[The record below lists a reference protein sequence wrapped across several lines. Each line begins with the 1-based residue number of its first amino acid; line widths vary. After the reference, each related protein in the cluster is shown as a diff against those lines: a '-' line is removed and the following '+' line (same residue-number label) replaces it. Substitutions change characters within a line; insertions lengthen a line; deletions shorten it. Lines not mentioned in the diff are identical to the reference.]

1 MDRWPTEPQLPIIS
15 TLFLDTI
22 EFLELESAA
31 AEQGKIRIYGHF
43 HQLDPSFLDF
53 ENVSSEDR
61 CKFDFVE
68 SGNLLFPTL
77 VQEATAQST
86 TQREFTSEIYNPE
99 AAGSVKLIESRFVGR
114 PTGRLIWI
122 FDAHQNTKLETD
134 LRNFPFSISKTSIEF
149 SFAGRTPYHTF
160 PVLMSDFKVLEHGDL
175 VNEDDGNEFFVRDKD
190 GTEDINIDAKLYVNL
205 TYYFLRIIAPVLIFV
220 SLGLFTLLK
229 ARENTE
235 AQLQVAT
242 TVMVALVAYQFVI
255 NSTLPKLP
263 YLTLIDMFLL
273 ASVASS
279 AFIILFNLVPH
290 LEKKDTRVSEYL
302 FMLSRVGGVGGYAV
316 SAMILIYGLWLYAQ
330 S

>member
-1 MDRWPTEPQLPIIS
+1 MPIIS
-15 TLFLDTI
+15 TVILKDI
-22 EFLELESAA
+22 EFLELDSSA
-31 AEQGKIRIYGHF
+31 AEQGEVRIYGELS
-43 HQLDPSFLDF
+43 QLEPGFLDF
-53 ENVSSEDR
+53 ENAFTGNS
-61 CKFDFVE
+61 CGFDFID
-68 SGNLLFPTL
+68 SGKFVVPTL
-77 VQEATAQST
+77 IQETAKNSSL
-86 TQREFTSEIYNPE
+86 QREFASEIYNPE
-99 AAGSVKLIESRFVGR
+99 AAGSVSLTESRFVGM
-114 PTGRLIWI
+114 PEGRVVWI
-122 FDAHQNTKLETD
+122 FDAHQKTKLRTD
-134 LRNFPFSISKTSIEF
+134 LRNFPFSTSKTSIEF
-149 SFAGRTPYHTF
+149 SFVGRTLYETF
-160 PVLMSDFKVLEHGDL
+160 PVLVSDTKVLENGEL
-175 VNEDDGNEFFVRDKD
+175 VNEDDGNKFFVRVKD
-190 GTEDINIDAKLYVNL
+190 GAESDINIDATLYVNL

-302 FMLSRVGGVGGYAV
+302 FMLSRVGGVGGYMV
-316 SAMILIYGLWLYAQ
+316 SAMILIYGLWLYVQ
-330 S
+330 G